1 MTVFSPGDTKP
12 RSSRVF
18 VHSLPIERKIE
29 VSLKKTYVPKAG
41 EVERAWWLVDAAG
54 MTLGRLSTVVASHLR
69 GKHKPI
75 FTTHQDNGDHVIVVN
90 AEKVRLTGR
99 KLTDKMYR
107 HHTGYPGGLK
117 EVAAGKLQKTHPER
131 LVEIAVKGMLPK
143 GSLGRAMGR
152 KLKVYVGA
160 QHPHAAQQPKPLDL

>member
-1 MTVFSPGDTKP
+1 VIQNGV
-12 RSSRVF
+12 RSRVF
-18 VHSLPIERKIE
+18 VLSLHTERAIE

-41 EVERAWWLVDAAG
+41 DVERAWWIVDASG

-75 FTTHQDNGDHVIVVN
+75 FTTYHDTGDHVIVVN
-90 AEKVRLTGR
+90 AEKVKLTGR
-99 KLTDKMYR
+99 KLTDKIYR
-107 HHTGYPGGLK
+107 HHTLYPGGLK
-117 EVAAGKLQKTHPER
+117 EIAAGKLQKAHPER

-152 KLKVYVGA
+152 KLKVYAGDK
-160 QHPHAAQQPKPLDL
+160 HPHVAQQPRSLAIPGAQR

>member
-1 MTVFSPGDTKP
+1 VIQI
-12 RSSRVF
+12 RVRSRVF
-18 VHSLPIERKIE
+18 VHSLPTERKIE

-41 EVERAWWLVDAAG
+41 EVERAWWLVDANG

-75 FTTHQDNGDHVIVVN
+75 FTTHHDTGDHVIVVN

-143 GSLGRAMGR
+143 GSLGRAMGK
-152 KLKVYVGA
+152 KLKVYVGER
-160 QHPHAAQQPKPLDL
+160 HPHAAQQPKALAIPNASR